1 MAEMKKSALMVV
13 LVIVGVSI
21 AAASSKISDDS
32 YRLVRKLFAYKNTEI
47 AQLASMTQYMIDC
60 QGATDAQAT
69 AKNCARRMEE
79 LQTGANNL
87 SVQKGVIADE
97 LATHIRQH
105 KDEEWIFLG
114 LLADDKEFSNLSV
127 AH

>member
-1 MAEMKKSALMVV
+1 MKRTSL
-13 LVIVGVSI
+13 LVFLLAAIVTV

-32 YRLVRKLFAYKNTEI
+32 FRLVRKLFAYKNAEI

-60 QGATDAQAT
+60 QGTTDAQAT
-69 AKNCARRMEE
+69 AKNCVSRLAE

-87 SVQKGVIADE
+87 SVQKGVLADE
-97 LATHIRQH
+97 LSTHIRQH
-105 KDEEWIFLG
+105 RDEEWIFLG
-114 LLADDKEFSNLSV
+114 LLADDKEFSNLSI

>member
-1 MAEMKKSALMVV
+1 MKKSALLIV
-13 LVIVGVSI
+13 LVVAGVSI
-21 AAASSKISDDS
+21 AAAASKISDDS

-60 QGATDAQAT
+60 QGAPDAQAT
-69 AKNCARRMEE
+69 AKNCASRMGE

-87 SVQKGVIADE
+87 SVQKGVLADE
-97 LATHIRQH
+97 LSTHIRQH
-105 KDEEWIFLG
+105 RDEEWIFLG
-114 LLADDKEFSNLSV
+114 LLADDKEFSNLSI

>member
-1 MAEMKKSALMVV
+1 
-13 LVIVGVSI
+13 VI
-21 AAASSKISDDS
+21 DDS

-69 AKNCARRMEE
+69 AKNCASRLGK

-87 SVQKGVIADE
+87 SVQKGVITDE

-114 LLADDKEFSNLSV
+114 LLADDKEFSNLSI

>member
-1 MAEMKKSALMVV
+1 MKKSALLIV
-13 LVIVGVSI
+13 LVVVAVSI

-47 AQLASMTQYMIDC
+47 AQLSSMTQYMIDC
-60 QGATDAQAT
+60 QGATDTQAT
-69 AKNCARRMEE
+69 AKNCTSRMEE

-87 SVQKGVIADE
+87 AVQKGVLADE

-105 KDEEWIFLG
+105 REEDWIFLG